1 MILTVRPL
9 LFIAVKK
16 VTADRLLNGRA
27 SNHDISYQS
36 ELDLSADVARRNV
49 HLWHSLLKLPR
60 PARLSHTSIHYL
72 FNAAL
77 TLQLYQIL
85 VESQAQGDYEEV
97 GFVIAVL
104 DADEST
110 NREYAKD
117 CSNVLTDLS
126 SLMERLRRVDLSKA
140 ADRGAISGGNGVALQ
155 PLALAPAMS
164 SPSEGTGT
172 TSATDSLNQYANSRE
187 TNDDLRPDQ
196 TTSPTFDSRGTAYH
210 ELLSWLRTDEL
221 QQKFDFP
228 HRLG

>member
-1 MILTVRPL
+1 

-16 VTADRLLNGRA
+16 VTADMLLNGQA
-27 SNHDISYQS
+27 TNHEISYQT
-36 ELDLSADVARRNV
+36 ELDLCAKVARRNV
-49 HLWHSLLKLPR
+49 HLWHSLLELPR

-97 GFVIAVL
+97 GFVISVL
-104 DADEST
+104 NADEST
-110 NREYAKD
+110 NKEYAKD

-126 SLMERLRRVDLSKA
+126 SLMGRLRNVDLSKA
-140 ADRGAISGGNGVALQ
+140 AARGDMSRGNGVALH
-155 PLALAPAMS
+155 PFTPAIS

-172 TSATDSLNQYANSRE
+172 TSATDSLNQYGHSHENNA
-187 TNDDLRPDQ
+187 DLRPVQ
-196 TTSPTFDSRGTAYH
+196 TVGSSFDSRETAYH